1 MSDQQRYEAFMAEL
15 RDLLRRY
22 DAEIRMRDGGYGR
35 STGMSCDRDAEVLE
49 VSFGWRDTH
58 ELPSCVDKE
67 SR

>member
-35 STGMSCDRDAEVLE
+35 GGYHPGPDVLE

-58 ELPSCVDKE
+58 ALPSCIDKE
-67 SR
+67 ST

>member
-1 MSDQQRYEAFMAEL
+1 MSNQDRYEAFMAEL

-22 DAEIRMRDGGYGR
+22 DAEIRMKHGGYGR
-35 STGMSCDRDAEVLE
+35 GGYRPGPDVLE
-49 VSFGWRDTH
+49 LSFGWRDTH

>member
-1 MSDQQRYEAFMAEL
+1 MSDQDRYEAFMGEL

-22 DAEIRMRDGGYGR
+22 DAEIRMKDGGYGPGGYR
-35 STGMSCDRDAEVLE
+35 PGPDVLE
-49 VSFGWRDTH
+49 VSFGWLDTH

>member
-35 STGMSCDRDAEVLE
+35 SRGMSYDRDAEVLE
-49 VSFGWRDTH
+49 LQFGWTDTH
-58 ELPSCVDKE
+58 ELPSCLDKE
-67 SR
+67 ST

>member
-1 MSDQQRYEAFMAEL
+1 MSDQERYEAFMAEL

-22 DAEIRMRDGGYGR
+22 DAEIRMKDGGYGP
-35 STGMSCDRDAEVLE
+35 GGYHPGPDVLE
-49 VSFGWRDTH
+49 VSFGWYDTH

>member
-35 STGMSCDRDAEVLE
+35 SRGMSYDRDAEVLE
-49 VSFGWRDTH
+49 LQFGWGDTH
-58 ELPSCVDKE
+58 ELPSCLDKE
-67 SR
+67 ST